1 MQLVHVKQLKHAFK
15 IQIFFLNLIEFCP
28 CDHFSITYTHTA
40 THSHVATSTFV
51 LCVKEYIIDWSHVT
65 ANTTI
70 IWIPHVY
77 FHAIHT
83 FTCPVGVAS
92 NEGLKSTFCY
102 RSANSK

>member
-65 ANTTI
+65 ANNNNLDSTCLL
-70 IWIPHVY
+70 PCNPYVY
-77 FHAIHT
+77 LPSG
-83 FTCPVGVAS
+83 CS
-92 NEGLKSTFCY
+92 LK
-102 RSANSK
+102 